1 MEYDDYKFPAS
12 IEAVGWIM
20 EMLPLIIV
28 LLYPII
34 PLYKVEGANK
44 EIFITL
50 TGLSIKKS
58 LAQLMFS
65 RKKRIPNFTNVSQ
78 LKKKYVVYYLH
89 QKAFFLSFEQLKKNF
104 MTNIMYVLYLSET
117 EKHWWYWDLCFFRE
131 KMS

>member
-1 MEYDDYKFPAS
+1 MWTLSWKFFTPVILSIITVFAWVNHEPMGYDDYEFPAS

-65 RKKRIPNFTNVSQ
+65 LKKRIPNFTNVSQ
-78 LKKKYVVYYLH
+78 LNKKTG
-89 QKAFFLSFEQLKKNF
+89 LKGNPF
-104 MTNIMYVLYLSET
+104 SQ
-117 EKHWWYWDLCFFRE
+117 F
-131 KMS
+131 

>member
-44 EIFITL
+44 EIFVTFI
-50 TGLSIKKS
+50 GLSS
-58 LAQLMFS
+58 
-65 RKKRIPNFTNVSQ
+65 
-78 LKKKYVVYYLH
+78 
-89 QKAFFLSFEQLKKNF
+89 
-104 MTNIMYVLYLSET
+104 
-117 EKHWWYWDLCFFRE
+117 CFHE
-131 KMS
+131 I